1 MWGVQ
6 VCCRAAHLLPWQ
18 SKTRGEV
25 CPHFQPLVPLQ
36 PLTHSRCVCVCV
48 RWQNEDRLGPA
59 WTRRVGIT
67 GTCSYWN
74 MYMCQQT
81 DTLWTQPKKKKSP
94 HLFVAFE
101 GERVCHL
108 PEASAMP
115 CLQPLEQSADFTW
128 AGQVRDEPQP
138 LPTLAEGD
146 MMIEDKCGSRAAR
159 V

>member
-1 MWGVQ
+1 MRTDWVLRERAEWELQ
-6 VCCRAAHLLPWQ
+6 VRVHTGICTCVSRQTP
-18 SKTRGEV
+18 SG
-25 CPHFQPLVPLQ
+25 
-36 PLTHSRCVCVCV
+36 HS
-48 RWQNEDRLGPA
+48 Q
-59 WTRRVGIT
+59 
-67 GTCSYWN
+67 
-74 MYMCQQT
+74 
-81 DTLWTQPKKKKSP
+81 KKKKSP

>member
-1 MWGVQ
+1 
-6 VCCRAAHLLPWQ
+6 
-18 SKTRGEV
+18 
-25 CPHFQPLVPLQ
+25 
-36 PLTHSRCVCVCV
+36 
-48 RWQNEDRLGPA
+48 
-59 WTRRVGIT
+59 
-67 GTCSYWN
+67 